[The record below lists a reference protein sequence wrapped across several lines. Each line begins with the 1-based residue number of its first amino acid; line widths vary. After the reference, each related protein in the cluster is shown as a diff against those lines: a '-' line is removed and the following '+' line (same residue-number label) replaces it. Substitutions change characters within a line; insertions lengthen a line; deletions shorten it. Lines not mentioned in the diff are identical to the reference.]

1 MYNARLPLRLAGI
14 FAGGD
19 SAQEF
24 FFPSKT
30 VRAFIVNALHEG
42 LKTNQPFRI
51 NFDKDISVI
60 IKINRDGSIAAN
72 FIPGDKAVEEYLKMN
87 ISTLRQRFDEQELSY
102 SDLSYSRS
110 RREQEQENK
119 RKDKESSHE

>member
-30 VRAFIVNALHEG
+30 VRAFIVNALREG
-42 LKTNQPFRI
+42 YQQGYQISEMIGRNWGGAKAGQPH
-51 NFDKDISVI
+51 KGYATVTKKLPKS
-60 IKINRDGSIAAN
+60 
-72 FIPGDKAVEEYLKMN
+72 YLKVTTTKKGYG
-87 ISTLRQRFDEQELSY
+87 STVT
-102 SDLSYSRS
+102 
-110 RREQEQENK
+110 
-119 RKDKESSHE
+119 H

>member
-30 VRAFIVNALHEG
+30 VRAFIVNALREG
-42 LKTNQPFRI
+42 YQQGYQISEMTGLNWGGAKSGQPHKGYATVTQKVTTQLI
-51 NFDKDISVI
+51 
-60 IKINRDGSIAAN
+60 
-72 FIPGDKAVEEYLKMN
+72 
-87 ISTLRQRFDEQELSY
+87 
-102 SDLSYSRS
+102 
-110 RREQEQENK
+110 
-119 RKDKESSHE
+119 

>member
-30 VRAFIVNALHEG
+30 VRAFIVNALREG
-42 LKTNQPFRI
+42 YQQGYQISEMTGRNWGGRKQGSRI
-51 NFDKDISVI
+51 RGTRQVTTKLPKGYPKVTTT
-60 IKINRDGSIAAN
+60 KKKGYGST
-72 FIPGDKAVEEYLKMN
+72 V
-87 ISTLRQRFDEQELSY
+87 T
-102 SDLSYSRS
+102 
-110 RREQEQENK
+110 
-119 RKDKESSHE
+119 H

>member
-30 VRAFIVNALHEG
+30 VRAFIVNALREG
-42 LKTNQPFRI
+42 YQQGYQISEMTGLNWGGAKSGQPHKGNATGYHKVTKRLP
-51 NFDKDISVI
+51 KSYHH
-60 IKINRDGSIAAN
+60 KKKGYGST
-72 FIPGDKAVEEYLKMN
+72 V
-87 ISTLRQRFDEQELSY
+87 T
-102 SDLSYSRS
+102 
-110 RREQEQENK
+110 
-119 RKDKESSHE
+119 H